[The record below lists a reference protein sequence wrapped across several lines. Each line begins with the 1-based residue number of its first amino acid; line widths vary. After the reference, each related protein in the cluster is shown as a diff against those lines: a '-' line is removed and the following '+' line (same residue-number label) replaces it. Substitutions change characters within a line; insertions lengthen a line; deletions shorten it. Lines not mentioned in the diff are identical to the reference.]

1 LKKIKAWGGSGDEG
15 ELTERKQ
22 QGGGGSKMT
31 VTAAGWTSLHC
42 TVSQHKMSNCTHELT
57 RKGAWQLAYGSKKE
71 NDSRIAVAERWHDI
85 FTVAAPVALPCGFCT
100 AVSSR
105 GEETAA
111 AGYEDGV
118 ALF

>member
-15 ELTERKQ
+15 ELTEQNQ
-22 QGGGGSKMT
+22 QGGGGSKVT
-31 VTAAGWTSLHC
+31 VAAARRTSLHC
-42 TVSQHKMSNCTHELT
+42 TIPQRGMSNCTHELT

-71 NDSRIAVAERWHDI
+71 NDRRIAVAERWHDV
-85 FTVAAPVALPCGFCT
+85 FTVAAPTALPYGFCT
-100 AVSSR
+100 MVSSV

-111 AGYEDGV
+111 AGYKDGV